1 MSYSIIGG
9 ADGPT
14 SVFIAGKKMWKSMAL
29 AIIPTLLFLVGGLT
43 MRNAVAMAL
52 AVMFGIGHIYVTY
65 KNQE

>member
-29 AIIPTLLFLVGGLT
+29 AIIPTLLFLFGGIT
-43 MRNAVAMAL
+43 MRNIPAIVL
-52 AVMFGIGHIYVTY
+52 AVVFGI
-65 KNQE
+65 